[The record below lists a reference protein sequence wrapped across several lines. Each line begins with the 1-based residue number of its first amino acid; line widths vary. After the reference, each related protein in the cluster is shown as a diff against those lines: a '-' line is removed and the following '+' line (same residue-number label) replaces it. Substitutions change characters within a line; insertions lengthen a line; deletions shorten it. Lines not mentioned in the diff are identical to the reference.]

1 MYALFESA
9 YEMIPPG
16 RERDNLRSRL
26 GLKLYEMG
34 MDSHGEDWV
43 LFLAADH
50 LNATANLN
58 NDDPIFL
65 ITVNLEVAD
74 RASSVAAYQ
83 YALKYLGE
91 ARRSL
96 LAMNDPWEEHYC
108 VTLRVFRATAEA
120 ELCLGHFDVGMAA
133 GHSVIDR
140 ARCLDDK
147 MPTYLAICKAI
158 GREQRH
164 KEASELSFDVLHSMG
179 AIPKRGIGLK
189 MHLIRDFLYLK
200 RFFSKHTDAEIL
212 ALPLMENSR
221 LATIMELLSVASYHA
236 YYCGAMLDFLAGVSR
251 MLVVSLK
258 HGHSPCCG
266 TAMMGFSLFSN
277 AVNDMKASHRF
288 SHLAREILRLT
299 QAREEQCL
307 QIFVIT
313 HFVYAWKD
321 PADQIIE
328 LYEGAHKIGMESGDF
343 ENALLSQVS
352 GYHHAFVAGH
362 SLSVLEMK
370 YASVMEKLDLYNM
383 QFVRGFAVEHLLP
396 IQHLRGTGNHHFE
409 SALLSTFGPTGAM
422 DNASEYFRLT
432 YGYLGRLQLAVY
444 FNDDD
449 FAVHTLR
456 ELERLAPG
464 SDTGFGIKSV
474 RICFSSLAYAT
485 LYRKLRRRSYLRKS
499 RWYLRQLKGFCQS
512 KGTSCWHRCAL
523 MEAHLLATQ
532 GKNPTIVS
540 TAYDHA
546 IGAASRNGH
555 DHDAA
560 LASQLAAEY
569 CLSVLQRHPANST
582 ELYSLENMA
591 RNYLGRA
598 RELYLSWG
606 AVALVNHLEERHR
619 PYFERCYGSRMNS
632 NELTSVNPSS
642 QSSRSDTNPRITWVP
657 GSQIS
662 SDIVQETTEDIS
674 VLTLETHF
682 SPWRPSIDDGDQ

>member
-1 MYALFESA
+1 M
-9 YEMIPPG
+9 PPG
-16 RERDNLRSRL
+16 MERDDLRSRL

-34 MDSHGEDWV
+34 MGSDGEDWV
-43 LFLAADH
+43 LFSAADH
-50 LNATANLN
+50 LNATALQLKS
-58 NDDPIFL
+58 DDPTFL
-65 ITVNLEVAD
+65 IKVNLEVAD

-83 YALKYLGE
+83 YALKYLGV
-91 ARRSL
+91 AKQSL
-96 LAMNDPWEEHYC
+96 LGMNDPWEDHYC
-108 VTLRVFRATAEA
+108 VTLRVYRATAEA

-133 GHSVIDR
+133 GHNVISR

-164 KEASELSFDVLHSMG
+164 KEASEFGFDVLHTMG

-189 MHLIRDFLYLK
+189 MYLIRDFLYLK
-200 RFFSKHTDAEIL
+200 RFFAKHSDAEIL
-212 ALPLMENSR
+212 AIPILDNKG
-221 LATIMELLSVASYHA
+221 LATTMELLSVASYHA

-258 HGHSPCCG
+258 NGHSPCCG

-277 AVNDMKASHRF
+277 AVNDMKAAHRF
-288 SHLAREILRLT
+288 SHLAREILTMT

-321 PADQIIE
+321 PSDQIIE
-328 LYEGAHKIGMESGDF
+328 LYEGAHKIGMEAGDF

-362 SLSVLEMK
+362 SLAALEMK
-370 YASVMEKLDLYNM
+370 YSSVLEKLDLYNI

-396 IQHLRGTGNHHFE
+396 IQHLRGTGNHQFE
-409 SALLSTFGPTGAM
+409 PALLSTFGPTGAL

-444 FNDDD
+444 FNDNE
-449 FAVHTLR
+449 FARHTLR
-456 ELERLAPG
+456 ELDRLAPG
-464 SDTGFGIKSV
+464 SDTGFGIKSA
-474 RICFSSLAYAT
+474 RICFSSLAYAS
-485 LYRKLRRRSYLRKS
+485 LYMKSRRRCYLRKG

-523 MEAHLLATQ
+523 MEAHLVAAE
-532 GKNPTIVS
+532 GKNATAVS
-540 TAYDHA
+540 AAYDHA
-546 IGAASRNGH
+546 IGAATRNGYN
-555 DHDAA
+555 HDAA

-569 CLSVLQRHPANST
+569 CLSVLQRNHANRT
-582 ELYSLENMA
+582 DFVTMEQLA
-591 RNYLGRA
+591 RGYLSQA

-606 AVALVNHLEERHR
+606 AMALVNHLEERHR
-619 PYFERCYGSRMNS
+619 PYFERCYGSRVYS
-632 NELTSVNPSS
+632 NELTSINPSS
-642 QSSRSDTNPRITWVP
+642 QSSRSGTNPVIALFP
-657 GSQIS
+657 GSQICS
-662 SDIVQETTEDIS
+662 NILQESTEDVS
-674 VLTLETHF
+674 VLTMETHF
-682 SPWRPSIDDGDQ
+682 SPWRASIDDGDR